1 MSNSV
6 SDPVVVRVALTG
18 HRDLTSA
25 NGPENRRLVGEALAS
40 IVGSSAPARVE
51 LLTGLADGADLLAT
65 EVAQSMGID
74 IHVVLPKPLDAYRTE
89 LSEAAAA
96 TLDALAADPDVPLT
110 VIGPAEPAAD
120 EDESAP
126 YLRLGLYLAE
136 AAHVLIAFWDGS
148 FERKPGG
155 TLDVLARFLDHAYD
169 PDGDTSSEPI
179 IEDSKAAG
187 ALGGSSAVWIESSRG
202 EIADPPQP
210 RMHYLTSSGS
220 PGMWLRSDETP
231 GGLEQMLHDAAA
243 AAALAIDKADAIG
256 SGYPLLDE
264 LPEDLDPV
272 EVAALDEIHSAYLQA
287 DQLAI
292 LEQTRSDR
300 SFILVAW
307 IAAAMGFAFLWFAK
321 ISAENIWLY
330 VYLLL
335 FLSGYLLFRWARSAN
350 WLRHHL
356 SMRILA
362 ETLRVRYFATLLG
375 VANQIDVRR
384 LLSLTGVASFPG
396 LAWAV
401 EADRVGV
408 PTTGVPPDPQ
418 VAQIQLVRSDW
429 VDDQTA
435 YFKTKVERL
444 EVRHERLEVITRV
457 LYVLSALTVV
467 VLIFWSTQLKKEYL
481 WDDVS
486 AKTFVV
492 FLMGLLPL
500 WLTIWELH
508 QGRMATRELLWQ
520 FRNQSE
526 IFSHASLQLRWLR
539 DPDAQIRVFVEL
551 AERSLFEAY
560 LWTIHRFHR
569 EFEPPSGG

>member
-1 MSNSV
+1 MTSTSQ
-6 SDPVVVRVALTG
+6 PVVVRVAVTG
-18 HRDLTSA
+18 HRDIAAA
-25 NGPENRRLVGEALAS
+25 NAGGNRDLVGAAFAE
-40 IVGSSAPARVE
+40 IVESCAPARVE

-65 EVAQSMGID
+65 EVARSMD
-74 IHVVLPKPLDAYRTE
+74 LDMSVVLPKPLEQYRGE

-96 TLDALAADPDVPLT
+96 MLDELVADPDVPVVT
-110 VIGPAEPAAD
+110 IGEAVPGEND
-120 EDESAP
+120 SAP
-126 YLRLGLYLAE
+126 YLRLGVYLAE
-136 AAHVLIAFWDGS
+136 VAHVLVAFWDGS

-155 TLDVLARFLDHAYD
+155 SLDVMARFLDHSYD
-169 PDGDTSSEPI
+169 PLADTTADPI
-179 IEDSKAAG
+179 IEDSELAG
-187 ALGGSSAVWIESSRG
+187 GLGGSTAIWIESSRG
-202 EIADPPQP
+202 EAPDPPSP
-210 RMHYLTSSGS
+210 KINYLTSSGS
-220 PGMWLRSDETP
+220 PGMWLRAERLPASFV
-231 GGLEQMLHDAAA
+231 QMLNDAGAAA
-243 AAALAIDKADAIG
+243 HLSVAKAGVIG
-256 SGYPLLDE
+256 AGYPLLDE
-264 LPEDLDPV
+264 PPPDLDPT
-272 EVAALDEIHSAYLQA
+272 EVAALDEIQGAYLQA
-287 DQLAI
+287 DQLAMY
-292 LEQTRSDR
+292 EQTRSDR

-321 ISAENIWLY
+321 ISAENLWLY
-330 VYLLL
+330 IYLLL
-335 FLSGYLLFRWARSAN
+335 FGAGYLLFRWARAAN

-356 SMRILA
+356 SLRILA

-375 VANQIDVRR
+375 VADQVDVRR

-396 LAWAV
+396 LGWAV

-408 PTTGVPPDPQ
+408 PTTGVPPEPQ
-418 VAQIQLVRSDW
+418 FDQIQIVRSEW
-429 VDDQTA
+429 VDDQTR

-444 EVRHERLEVITRV
+444 EVRHRRLEVITRV

-467 VLIFWSTQLKKEYL
+467 ALILWGTQLKKEYL

-486 AKTFVV
+486 AKTFLV

-520 FRNQSE
+520 FRNQSDL
-526 IFSHASLQLRWLR
+526 FQHASLQLRWLQSGE
-539 DPDAQIRVFVEL
+539 AQLRVFVEL